1 MAEFDK
7 AIPPGREGAIKA
19 TIDGKKLFPG
29 MFEKNF
35 TVDTNDP
42 GNKQFVLTV
51 QGTVQ
56 RVFELSREMKW
67 TGFTD
72 DDLKL
77 DVNITN
83 LLTTPIN
90 IKSVRWADD
99 VRGKE
104 LEDRIGLKIE
114 TVEKGKKYLLKIWK
128 KKELRPD
135 NVMTNIILTTDFP
148 KLPEKTIP
156 MSIVVQNDVQIYPDR
171 LYFGEMLIPAGAT
184 KPFDR
189 TFNIV
194 AARGDSL
201 KILKALPSRDDM
213 TVKIQELQPGKSF
226 RGTVW
231 VRPETRLGQYAG
243 SIKIYTNYPKYKEL
257 ILDIVGSVRVGE
269 GSEGVPP
276 GNTK

>member
-1 MAEFDK
+1 
-7 AIPPGREGAIKA
+7 
-19 TIDGKKLFPG
+19 
-29 MFEKNF
+29 
-35 TVDTNDP
+35 
-42 GNKQFVLTV
+42 
-51 QGTVQ
+51 
-56 RVFELSREMKW
+56 

-83 LLTTPIN
+83 LLTTPVN

-99 VRGKE
+99 ARGKD

-114 TVEKGKKYLLKIWK
+114 TVEKGKKYILKIWK
-128 KKELRPD
+128 KKELHPD
-135 NVMTNIILTTDFP
+135 NVQANIILTTDYP
-148 KLPEKTIP
+148 KLPEKTLS
-156 MSIVVQNDVQIYPDR
+156 MSIIVQNDVQLYPDR

-201 KILKALPSRDDM
+201 KILKAVPSREDM

-257 ILDIVGSVRVGE
+257 TLDIVGSVRVGE
-269 GSEGVPP
+269 GSAGMPSSNP
-276 GNTK
+276 K

>member
-1 MAEFDK
+1 VAEFDK
-7 AIPPGREGAIKA
+7 AIPPGREGTIKA

-42 GNKQFVLTV
+42 ENKQFTLTI

-83 LLTTPIN
+83 LLTTPVN

-99 VRGKE
+99 ARGKD

-114 TVEKGKKYLLKIWK
+114 TVEKGKKYILKIWK
-128 KKELRPD
+128 KKELHPD
-135 NVMTNIILTTDFP
+135 NVQANIILTTDYP
-148 KLPEKTIP
+148 KLPEKTLS
-156 MSIVVQNDVQIYPDR
+156 MSIIVQNDVQLYPDR

-201 KILKALPSRDDM
+201 KILKAVPSREDM

-257 ILDIVGSVRVGE
+257 TLDIVGSVRVGE
-269 GSEGVPP
+269 GSAGMPSSNP
-276 GNTK
+276 K